1 MSFAWLVLLLAAL
14 AAAAFFFYRQRQQRL
29 PASSRNDRYSAREP
43 ITPAQYRL
51 MAYLQSAFPGQPVLF
66 NVPLAQMV
74 TIRHAD
80 DRRRAQERLQGHCI
94 DFVVCQDDGTPRFAF
109 QVDAYHTSQAEEAR
123 RAAALRH
130 RILGSAGVRLL
141 RLKKSVRDMPPPQ
154 VLRSRLLDVGAPA
167 PMPTMNSEP
176 APVTLP
182 GALQSPPESP
192 SDSMSLTDLM
202 GLPREPRP

>member
-1 MSFAWLVLLLAAL
+1 MSIAWLVLLLAAL
-14 AAAAFFFYRQRQQRL
+14 AAAAFFFYRQRQQRH
-29 PASSRNDRYSAREP
+29 PASSRNDRYSAKEP
-43 ITPAQYRL
+43 ITPAQYSL
-51 MAYLQSAFPGQPVLF
+51 MLYLQEAFPGQPVLF
-66 NVPLAQMV
+66 NVPLSHVV

-80 DRRRAQERLQGHCI
+80 DRRRAQARLAGHWV
-94 DFVVCQDDGTPRFAF
+94 DFVVCQDDGAPQFAF
-109 QVDAYHTSQAEEAR
+109 QVDAYHVNNAEEAR
-123 RAAALRH
+123 RTAALRH

-141 RLKKSVRDMPPPQ
+141 RLKKSVRDMPPPH

-182 GALQSPPESP
+182 GALQSPAEAP

-202 GLPREPRP
+202 GLPREPRQ